1 MRPRFK
7 LEIAGNDVTASVQDR
22 VLSIRVKDEAGQKSD
37 TLDIT
42 LDDRENVLPIP
53 SARSRMKIWLGYE
66 DSELAYL
73 GEYTIDEVAIS
84 SGPEIMKVRGKA
96 ADASAEFKATKTRSW
111 DNQTIGQIVTTIA
124 GEHGLTP
131 SIHADYADKVIT
143 HIDQENESD
152 AHFLTRLAKLY
163 GAIAKP
169 ADGRLLFIPEGQGIS
184 TSGQTLAPIEIDKDE
199 LMALRATIKERGT
212 YSGVITRFRNKE
224 TNLEEEVT
232 TTDAWSGLLG
242 SGPTFRDKKLYTSKD
257 MAESAG
263 KAKLKQLQSG
273 NVSIDFTIPGNPGI
287 FAERP
292 VTLKGVRAVLADEW
306 IVKSVSHDFTTGGY
320 TTKVSA
326 GNKVEGS

>member
-1 MRPRFK
+1 MQPRFK
-7 LEIAGNDVTASVQDR
+7 LEIAGQDVTEMISDR
-22 VLSIRVKDEAGQKSD
+22 VLAISLKDEAGQKSD

-42 LDDRENVLPIP
+42 LDDRDNVLPIP
-53 SARSRMKIWLGYE
+53 SARSRMKIWLGYVE
-66 DSELAYL
+66 TELTYR
-73 GEYTIDEVAIS
+73 GEFTIDEVSIS
-84 SGPEIMKVRGKA
+84 SGPEQMKVRGKA
-96 ADASAEFKATKTRSW
+96 AEASSQFKATKTRSW
-111 DNQTIGQIVTTIA
+111 DNQTIGQIVTAIA

-131 SIHADYADKVIT
+131 SVHADYADKLIT

-163 GAIAKP
+163 GAVSKP

-184 TSGQTLAPIEIDKDE
+184 TSGQTLAPVVIEKTE
-199 LMALRATIKERGT
+199 LLSLRATIKERGA
-212 YSGVITRFRNKE
+212 YSGVITRFRNKA

-232 TTDAWSGLLG
+232 TTDPWTGLLG
-242 SGPTFRDKKLYTSKD
+242 DGPTFRDKKLYTSKD

-273 NVSIDFTIPGNPGI
+273 NVSIDFAVPGNPAI

-292 VTLKGVRAVLADEW
+292 VTLQGVRAVLADQW
-306 IVKSVSHDFTTGGY
+306 IVKSVSHSFGSGGY